1 MTRRPARHDR
11 APSRVSRHER
21 SEGGAPPMGGRA
33 GSDGGRG
40 VSTVKRGRP
49 YPVACWRGT
58 GTRRLTGG
66 ASTSGFALLVAMGT
80 ERGCGRGVHCPEWDW
95 AIGR

>member
-1 MTRRPARHDR
+1 
-11 APSRVSRHER
+11 
-21 SEGGAPPMGGRA
+21 MGGRA